1 MPLPRCGRVPHDVCR
16 ACPNVNAI
24 TFVPIVAKRRIDL
37 CFIIGICRALRRGRR
52 GIGRRLIL
60 LCDDGI
66 MRSVRR
72 TAAVAFS
79 AQGAALA
86 IAAAGRFSAFFIF
99 DKFYGDCQ
107 QRAEQNRRDNDRR

>member
-1 MPLPRCGRVPHDVCR
+1 
-16 ACPNVNAI
+16 
-24 TFVPIVAKRRIDL
+24 
-37 CFIIGICRALRRGRR
+37 
-52 GIGRRLIL
+52 
-60 LCDDGI
+60 

-86 IAAAGRFSAFFIF
+86 IAAAGGFTAFFIF

-107 QRAEQNRRDNDRR
+107 QCAEQNRRDDDRR